1 VTTST
6 EVPGVSCFLRDGDRL
21 FHTYSTFARGTDQI
35 GNAYTL
41 LDLTAF
47 GRSEDWEEPRG
58 RVAKPHGADP
68 TFSD

>member
-1 VTTST
+1 MT
-6 EVPGVSCFLRDGDRL
+6 ESAEVSGLSCFLRDKQRIY
-21 FHTYSTFARGTDQI
+21 HTYTTTARGTDQI

-58 RVAKPHGADP
+58 RVARPHGADP
-68 TFSD
+68 TFTD